1 MRGDFQYF
9 NTALETTLMIE
20 GDILYAVICT
30 ARLFRV
36 GLQAAGCYTNIIRPI
51 SINVQRQFTPNI
63 AINRKD
69 YSRFRYCRDR
79 L

>member
-9 NTALETTLMIE
+9 NTALETTLMME
-20 GDILYAVICT
+20 WDILYVVICT

-63 AINRKD
+63 AINRKG
-69 YSRFRYCRDR
+69 YSLFRYCRDR

>member
-9 NTALETTLMIE
+9 NTAFETTLMME

-51 SINVQRQFTPNI
+51 SINV
-63 AINRKD
+63 
-69 YSRFRYCRDR
+69 
-79 L
+79 